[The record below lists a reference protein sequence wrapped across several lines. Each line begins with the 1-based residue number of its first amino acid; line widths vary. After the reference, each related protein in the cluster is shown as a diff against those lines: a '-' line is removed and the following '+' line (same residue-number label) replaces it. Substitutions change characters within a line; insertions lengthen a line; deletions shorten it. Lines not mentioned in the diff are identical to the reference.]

1 MGLGD
6 ISRAGRTVLIR
17 SYSVDS
23 FSRKSTIPFSWS
35 GVEREARAL
44 RPGNKVLFSDQAE
57 DFESPLSL
65 SMTAVEK
72 RNVDRVGACLCKTIR
87 RTKRAFPPE
96 FAIAYE

>member
-1 MGLGD
+1 
-6 ISRAGRTVLIR
+6 
-17 SYSVDS
+17 VD
-23 FSRKSTIPFSWS
+23 
-35 GVEREARAL
+35 REARAL

-72 RNVDRVGACLCKTIR
+72 RVDDRAKVCLCKTIR

-96 FAIAYE
+96 FAMLMNEYR